1 MCLFFE
7 SIKVLQ
13 GKAVNLDLH
22 EDRLNR
28 TRSEFLGLTEKLSL
42 QDLIQADVQSLQ
54 KSRVIYKEKIEKIE
68 IAPYIP
74 RKIKHL
80 KIVTANE
87 IQYNYK
93 FLDRSCF
100 KKLLSGCP
108 PDSDILIIKNK
119 EITDTSYANI
129 AFWDGSKWLTPANP
143 LLSGVKRQ
151 FLMNRGSIFPA
162 DIRLNDLH
170 LFKHA
175 VMINAMLDLEDSPV
189 IDLRNIR

>member
-1 MCLFFE
+1 MTTSSETHLQENTPRRYRRVLRLLVFAAAALLMFTAALCFYITQPIIGSQSTTNSSSVDPHRLE
-7 SIKVLQ
+7 SHVRALSQ
-13 GKAVNLDLH
+13 
-22 EDRLNR
+22 
-28 TRSEFLGLTEKLSL
+28 TLT
-42 QDLIQADVQSLQ
+42 
-54 KSRVIYKEKIEKIE
+54 
-68 IAPYIP
+68 P
-74 RKIKHL
+74 RD
-80 KIVTANE
+80 AS
-87 IQYNYK
+87 Y
-93 FLDRSCF
+93 
-100 KKLLSGCP
+100 